1 MKTSASVAYDMA
13 EHRHRFSIWAA
24 ARAAQRGCRGCD
36 TDTLR
41 HALENSGIR
50 EFLKTANFHGL
61 NEERFDKLHRQWC
74 TSITN
79 FLKAKRVDVRFGRAA
94 KLVGVYLKS
103 FAVLGG
109 GDGAAPLARLAHPPI
124 DRSLLE
130 LPKEKSKWRKAAW
143 TKLTESQYYELISD
157 LRKLL
162 EKDEPFWK
170 LEKCFM
176 ANKSTPRQR
185 KG

>member
-109 GDGAAPLARLAHPPI
+109 GDGAAPLLDLPI
-124 DRSLLE
+124 
-130 LPKEKSKWRKAAW
+130 LPSIEASWNSQKKNLNGEKLPGR
-143 TKLTESQYYELISD
+143 
-157 LRKLL
+157 
-162 EKDEPFWK
+162 
-170 LEKCFM
+170 
-176 ANKSTPRQR
+176 N
-185 KG
+185 